1 MRANTQT
8 IINGLGSQG
17 VHVNLISPFNMEFT
31 ADGCKVIVKTHDREV
46 YDVYWFDGH
55 GDGAFSGDLTAQ
67 EVTEVSVR
75 WGC

>member
-1 MRANTQT
+1 MRATTRT

-17 VHVNLISPFNMEFT
+17 VNVNFISPFNMEFT
-31 ADGCKVIVKTHDREV
+31 ADDCKVIVKTKDRV
-46 YDVYWFDGH
+46 DYDVYWFDGH
-55 GDGAFSGDLTAQ
+55 GDGAFSGHLTAQ